1 MSDRRFSEE
10 EVAAILKDAAE
21 KQYSHERLLPSG
33 DGLSL
38 AELQSI
44 GREVGISPEI
54 IQQSAQRYK
63 PAQQP
68 TRRILGLPLG
78 VAQTVEFDRK
88 LSEQEWGRIVADLRE
103 TFEAQGVVRQQG
115 SLRQWTNGN
124 LQALLEPTA
133 TGQRLRMRT
142 VKGNA
147 PGLIGG
153 GILVFSAAT
162 AALVTAFATAVTHDT
177 GLMMS
182 ILTAMTGGAGIF
194 GAGAMGLPRWAR
206 LRQQQMDQIAER
218 AAIMARSLP
227 DADDES

>member
-1 MSDRRFSEE
+1 VSDRRFNEA

-21 KQYSHERLLPSG
+21 AQYSDDRLLPSAG
-33 DGLSL
+33 GLTL

-44 GREVGISPEI
+44 GREVGISPEM
-54 IQQSAQRYK
+54 IQKSAQRFK

-68 TRRILGLPLG
+68 TRKLLGLPLG

-88 LSEQEWGRIVADLRE
+88 LTDQEWERIVVDLRE
-103 TFEAQGVVRQQG
+103 TFEAQGVVRSQG

-124 LQALLEPTA
+124 LHALLEPTA

-153 GILVFSAAT
+153 GIAVFST
-162 AALVTAFATAVTHDT
+162 GAALLGTALATGASGDM

-182 ILTAMTGGAGIF
+182 ILATMTGGAGMF
-194 GAGAMGLPRWAR
+194 GASALRLPGWAR
-206 LRQQQMDQIAER
+206 RRQQQMDQIAER
-218 AAIMARSLP
+218 AALIARSLP
-227 DADDES
+227 DD

>member
-1 MSDRRFSEE
+1 MSERRFNEE
-10 EVAAILKDAAE
+10 EVAAILKAAAE
-21 KQYSHERLLPSG
+21 AQYSDDPLLPSG
-33 DGLSL
+33 GGMTL

-44 GREVGISPEI
+44 GREIGISPEM
-54 IQQSAQRYK
+54 IQQSAQRFK

-68 TRRILGLPLG
+68 TRRLLGLPLG

-88 LSEQEWGRIVADLRE
+88 LTDQEWERIVVDLRE

-133 TGQRLRMRT
+133 TGQRLRLRT

-153 GILVFSAAT
+153 GLVIFTAAT
-162 AALVTAFATAVTHDT
+162 AALVTAFATGVTHDT
-177 GLMMS
+177 GLMVS
-182 ILTAMTGGAGIF
+182 IISAMTGGAGIS
-194 GAGAMGLPRWAR
+194 GSSALRLPGWAR
-206 LRQQQMDQIAER
+206 RRQQQMDQIAER
-218 AAIMARSLP
+218 VALMAKSLP
-227 DADDES
+227 DD

>member
-21 KQYSHERLLPSG
+21 AQYSSERLLPSAG
-33 DGLSL
+33 GMTL

-44 GREVGISPEI
+44 GREVGISPEM
-54 IQQSAQRYK
+54 IQKSAERFK

-68 TRRILGLPLG
+68 TKRLLGLPVG
-78 VAQTVEFDRK
+78 VAQTAEFDRK
-88 LSEQEWGRIVADLRE
+88 LTDAEWERIVADLRE

-124 LQALLEPTA
+124 LQAMLEPTA
-133 TGQRLRMRT
+133 TGQRLRLRT

-147 PGLIGG
+147 PGLIWG
-153 GILVFSAAT
+153 GIVVFTAAT
-162 AALVTAFATAVTHDT
+162 TALGTAIATGVMHDT
-177 GLMMS
+177 GLVMS
-182 ILTAMTGGAGIF
+182 ILTAMTGGAGMF
-194 GAGAMGLPRWAR
+194 GAGAGRLPGWAR

-218 AAIMARSLP
+218 AARMARSLP
-227 DADDES
+227 DD

>member
-1 MSDRRFSEE
+1 MSDRRFNEE

-21 KQYSHERLLPSG
+21 AQYSGDRLLPSSG
-33 DGLSL
+33 GLTL

-44 GREVGISPEI
+44 GREVGISPEM
-54 IQQSAQRYK
+54 IQKSAQRFN

-68 TRRILGLPLG
+68 TRTLLGLPLG

-88 LSEQEWGRIVADLRE
+88 LTDQEWERIVADLRE
-103 TFEAQGVVRQQG
+103 TFEAPGIVRQQG

-153 GILVFSAAT
+153 GIAVFSVGTALLGTALATGAAG
-162 AALVTAFATAVTHDT
+162 DM

-182 ILTAMTGGAGIF
+182 ILTTMTGGAGMF
-194 GAGAMGLPRWAR
+194 GAGAVGLPRWAR
-206 LRQQQMDQIAER
+206 RRQQQMDQIAER
-218 AAIMARSLP
+218 AALIARSLP
-227 DADDES
+227 DD

>member
-1 MSDRRFSEE
+1 MSDRRFNEE

-21 KQYSHERLLPSG
+21 AQYSSDRLLPSPG
-33 DGLSL
+33 GLTL

-44 GREVGISPEI
+44 GRDVGISPEM
-54 IQQSAQRYK
+54 IQKSAERFK

-68 TRRILGLPLG
+68 TRKLLGLPLG
-78 VAQTVEFDRK
+78 VAQTVELDRK
-88 LSEQEWGRIVADLRE
+88 LTDQEWERIVADLRE

-142 VKGNA
+142 LKGNA

-153 GILVFSAAT
+153 GIALFTAGTAMLGTAIAT
-162 AALVTAFATAVTHDT
+162 GVAHDT
-177 GLMMS
+177 GLMMTIVS
-182 ILTAMTGGAGIF
+182 MMTGGAGIF
-194 GAGAMGLPRWAR
+194 GANAMRLPGWAQR
-206 LRQQQMDQIAER
+206 RQQQMDQIAER
-218 AAIMARSLP
+218 AALMARSLP
-227 DADDES
+227 DEG

>member
-1 MSDRRFSEE
+1 MSDRRFNEE

-21 KQYSHERLLPSG
+21 AQYSDDRLLPSSG
-33 DGLSL
+33 GLTL

-44 GREVGISPEI
+44 GREAGISPEM
-54 IQQSAQRYK
+54 IQKAAQRFK
-63 PAQQP
+63 PGQQP
-68 TRRILGLPLG
+68 TRRLLGLPLG

-88 LSEQEWGRIVADLRE
+88 LTDEEWERIVADLRE
-103 TFEAQGVVRQQG
+103 TFEAKGVVRQQG

-153 GILVFSAAT
+153 GIVIFTAAT
-162 AALVTAFATAVTHDT
+162 AALVTAFATGVTHDT
-177 GLMMS
+177 GLMVS
-182 ILTAMTGGAGIF
+182 ILTSMTGGAGMF
-194 GAGAMGLPRWAR
+194 GTSALGLPGWAR

-218 AAIMARSLP
+218 AALMARSLP
-227 DADDES
+227 DA

>member
-1 MSDRRFSEE
+1 MSDRRFNEE

-21 KQYSHERLLPSG
+21 AQYSDDRLLPSSG
-33 DGLSL
+33 GLTL

-44 GREVGISPEI
+44 GREVGISPEM
-54 IQQSAQRYK
+54 IQKSAQRFK

-68 TRRILGLPLG
+68 TRKLLGLPLG

-88 LSEQEWGRIVADLRE
+88 LTDAEWERIVADLRE

-124 LQALLEPTA
+124 LQAMLEPTA

-153 GILVFSAAT
+153 GIVIFSAAT
-162 AALVTAFATAVTHDT
+162 AALVTAFATGVTHDP
-177 GLMMS
+177 GLMVS
-182 ILTAMTGGAGIF
+182 ILAGMTGGAGII
-194 GAGAMGLPRWAR
+194 GASAGRLPGWAR
-206 LRQQQMDQIAER
+206 RRQQQMDQIAER
-218 AAIMARSLP
+218 AALMARSLP
-227 DADDES
+227 DDF

>member
-1 MSDRRFSEE
+1 MSDRRFNEE

-21 KQYSHERLLPSG
+21 AQYSDDRLLPSSG
-33 DGLSL
+33 GLTL

-44 GREVGISPEI
+44 GREIGISPEL
-54 IQQSAQRYK
+54 IQKSARRFK

-68 TRRILGLPLG
+68 TRKLLGLPLG

-88 LSEQEWGRIVADLRE
+88 LTDAEWERIVADLRE
-103 TFEAQGVVRQQG
+103 TFEAPGVVRQQG

-153 GILVFSAAT
+153 GIAVFSVGTGLLGTALATGAAG
-162 AALVTAFATAVTHDT
+162 DI

-182 ILTAMTGGAGIF
+182 IIATMTGGAGLF
-194 GAGAMGLPRWAR
+194 GAGALGLPGWAR
-206 LRQQQMDQIAER
+206 RRQQQMDQIAER
-218 AAIMARSLP
+218 AALMARSLP
-227 DADDES
+227 DD

>member
-1 MSDRRFSEE
+1 MSDRRFNEE
-10 EVAAILKDAAE
+10 EVAAILRDAAE
-21 KQYSHERLLPSG
+21 AQYSDDRLLPSSG
-33 DGLSL
+33 GLTL
-38 AELQSI
+38 AEVQSI
-44 GREVGISPEI
+44 GREVGISPEM
-54 IQQSAQRYK
+54 IQKSAQRFK

-68 TRRILGLPLG
+68 TRKLLGLPLG

-88 LSEQEWGRIVADLRE
+88 LPDQEWERIVVDLRE
-103 TFEAQGVVRQQG
+103 TFEAQGVVREQG

-153 GILVFSAAT
+153 GIALFSVGTALLGTALAT
-162 AALVTAFATAVTHDT
+162 GVAGDV

-182 ILTAMTGGAGIF
+182 IAATMTGGAGLF
-194 GAGAMGLPRWAR
+194 GAGAGGLPRWAR
-206 LRQQQMDQIAER
+206 RRQQQMDQIAER
-218 AAIMARSLP
+218 AALMARSLP
-227 DADDES
+227 DD

>member
-1 MSDRRFSEE
+1 MSDRRFNEE

-21 KQYSHERLLPSG
+21 AQYSGDRLLPSRG
-33 DGLSL
+33 GLTL

-54 IQQSAQRYK
+54 IQKSAQRFK
-63 PAQQP
+63 PAHQP
-68 TRRILGLPLG
+68 TRKLLGLPLG

-88 LSEQEWGRIVADLRE
+88 LTDQEWERIVADLRE
-103 TFEAQGVVRQQG
+103 TFEAEGVVRQQG

-147 PGLIGG
+147 PWLIGG
-153 GILVFSAAT
+153 GISVFSVGTAMLGTALAT
-162 AALVTAFATAVTHDT
+162 GVAHDI

-182 ILTAMTGGAGIF
+182 IFAMMTGGAGIF
-194 GAGAMGLPRWAR
+194 SMAAVRLPGWAR
-206 LRQQQMDQIAER
+206 RRQQQMDHIAER
-218 AAIMARSLP
+218 AGVMAKSLP
-227 DADDES
+227 DE

>member
-1 MSDRRFSEE
+1 MSEHRFTEE

-21 KQYSHERLLPSG
+21 AQYSNDPLLPSG
-33 DGLSL
+33 GGLTL

-44 GREVGISPEI
+44 GREVGISAEM
-54 IQQSAQRYK
+54 IQKSAQRLK
-63 PAQQP
+63 PARQP
-68 TRRILGLPLG
+68 TRKFLGLPLC

-88 LSEQEWGRIVADLRE
+88 LTDQEWERIVVDLRE
-103 TFEAQGVVRQQG
+103 TFEAQGVVRSQG

-162 AALVTAFATAVTHDT
+162 AALVTAFATGVAHDT

-182 ILTAMTGGAGIF
+182 ILATMTGGAGMF
-194 GAGAMGLPRWAR
+194 SASALGLPGWAR
-206 LRQQQMDQIAER
+206 RRQQQMDQIAER
-218 AAIMARSLP
+218 AALMSRSLP
-227 DADDES
+227 DD

>member
-1 MSDRRFSEE
+1 MSDRRFNEE

-21 KQYSHERLLPSG
+21 AQYSDDRLLPSSG
-33 DGLSL
+33 GLTL

-44 GREVGISPEI
+44 GREAGISPEM
-54 IQQSAQRYK
+54 IQQAAQRFK

-68 TRRILGLPLG
+68 TRRLLGLPLG
-78 VAQTVEFDRK
+78 VAQTVEFDRR
-88 LSEQEWGRIVADLRE
+88 LTDQEWERIVVDLRE

-153 GILVFSAAT
+153 GIAVFSVGTALLGTALAT
-162 AALVTAFATAVTHDT
+162 GVAHDI
-177 GLMMS
+177 GLMAS
-182 ILTAMTGGAGIF
+182 ILTTMTGGAGMF
-194 GAGAMGLPRWAR
+194 GASALRLPGWAR
-206 LRQQQMDQIAER
+206 RRQQQMDQIAER
-218 AAIMARSLP
+218 AALMARSLP
-227 DADDES
+227 DD

>member
-1 MSDRRFSEE
+1 MSDRRFTEE
-10 EVAAILKDAAE
+10 EVAAILKEAAE
-21 KQYSHERLLPSG
+21 AQYSSERLLPSSRG
-33 DGLSL
+33 MTL
-38 AELQSI
+38 AELKSI
-44 GREVGISPEI
+44 GREVGISPEMI
-54 IQQSAQRYK
+54 EQSAQRFK

-68 TRRILGLPLG
+68 TRKVLGLPLG

-88 LSEQEWGRIVADLRE
+88 LTDQEWERIVADLRE

-147 PGLIGG
+147 PGLIWG
-153 GILVFSAAT
+153 GIAVFSGAAVALGT
-162 AALVTAFATAVTHDT
+162 AIATGVMHDT
-177 GLMMS
+177 GLVMS
-182 ILTAMTGGAGIF
+182 ILTTMTGGAGMF
-194 GAGAMGLPRWAR
+194 GAGAGRLPRWAR

-218 AAIMARSLP
+218 AASMTRSLP
-227 DADDES
+227 DD

>member
-1 MSDRRFSEE
+1 MSDRRFNEE

-21 KQYSHERLLPSG
+21 AQYSDDRLLPSSG
-33 DGLSL
+33 GLTL

-44 GREVGISPEI
+44 GREVGISPEM
-54 IQQSAQRYK
+54 IQKSAQRFK

-68 TRRILGLPLG
+68 TRKLLGLPLG

-88 LSEQEWGRIVADLRE
+88 LTDAEWERIVADLRE
-103 TFEAQGVVRQQG
+103 TFEAQGVVKQQG

-124 LQALLEPTA
+124 LQAMLEPTA

-153 GILVFSAAT
+153 GILVFSVAT
-162 AALVTAFATAVTHDT
+162 AALVTAFATGVAHDI
-177 GLMMS
+177 GLMAS
-182 ILTAMTGGAGIF
+182 ILTGMTAGAGIF
-194 GAGAMGLPRWAR
+194 GTSATGLPRWAR

-218 AAIMARSLP
+218 AALIARSLP
-227 DADDES
+227 DV

>member
-1 MSDRRFSEE
+1 MSDRRFNEE

-21 KQYSHERLLPSG
+21 AQYSSDRLLPSR
-33 DGLSL
+33 DGLTL

-44 GREVGISPEI
+44 GSEVGISPDM
-54 IQQSAQRYK
+54 IQKSAERFK
-63 PAQQP
+63 PARQP
-68 TRRILGLPLG
+68 TRRLLGLPLG

-88 LSEQEWGRIVADLRE
+88 LTDQEWERIVADLRE

-115 SLRQWTNGN
+115 SLRQWTNVN

-153 GILVFSAAT
+153 GILVFGSAT
-162 AALVTAFATAVTHDT
+162 AALVTAFATGVAHDA
-177 GLMMS
+177 GLMLA
-182 ILTAMTGGAGIF
+182 IVGTMTSGAGLF
-194 GAGAMGLPRWAR
+194 GAGALGLPRWAR
-206 LRQQQMDQIAER
+206 RRQQQMDQIAER
-218 AAIMARSLP
+218 AALMAKSLP
-227 DADDES
+227 DE